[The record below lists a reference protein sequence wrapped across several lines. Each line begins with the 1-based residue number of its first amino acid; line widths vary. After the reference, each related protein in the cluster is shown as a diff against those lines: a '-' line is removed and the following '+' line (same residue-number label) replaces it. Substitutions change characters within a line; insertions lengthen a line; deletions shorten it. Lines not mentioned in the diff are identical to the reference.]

1 MPVFGLP
8 EISRLVPRFLLLVLV
23 AAAPWPFG
31 SVTPRAASILTA
43 SLLIFSGV
51 FWAMEL
57 LRGRRLQA
65 PPGLK
70 WIAIGFAL
78 VVFQSLPWPESLSDL
93 LSPGV
98 GRAYLPLRDEGLSLG
113 WHPLSLEP
121 FQTRWLGVQLL
132 ALVAAFHLANRLFR
146 RSSDRNLFAYALT
159 SVGVALSL
167 FAVYQK
173 SRFGNLL
180 FGSVPV
186 ESGTPFGPFVN
197 HNHFAGYVEACALVA
212 LGAALASSR
221 RSSALSFL
229 LGGSA
234 VLIGIAHLLS
244 HSRGGLF
251 ALGAGLVTLAWL
263 SRGDEARPRRL
274 VLAGGGVAVA
284 LFLLV
289 FGPSSV
295 YQRLSTFSD
304 PVSDDSFR
312 FRVQLWSDSLRL
324 WERSPLF
331 GTGLGT
337 YAAAIPPYRSGPDET
352 RAEYAESDWVQ
363 ILCESG
369 LAGIVVLG
377 AFLFSNLRSGYREAH
392 AARSEKG
399 QGVGHGAC
407 AAAVALVA
415 HGLVDFNFRIPSNA
429 LLFAV
434 LLGILAPEGR
444 RLAARTGR
452 LWRFGGSGLLVAL
465 SLLLAAHTLRLG
477 ASQERN
483 LRINPL
489 LAEPEEFTDRIREL
503 ARSRELLPGN
513 PHTSFLLGRLY
524 NEEAYRSRERLRYR
538 ELRLEQARG
547 AFREAVTRAP
557 ARGRYWFELAWTEAS
572 LANDEAAERL
582 FTLALE
588 LEPHWANLRAN
599 YALYLISRGRV
610 DDALAQIEIGRELDP
625 GIAPAEA
632 LALIGPYLGGDSHL
646 LRQAAGDGEE
656 ADRALAS
663 YRTPGE

>member
-8 EISRLVPRFLLLVLV
+8 EVSRLAPRVLLFVV
-23 AAAPWPFG
+23 IAAAPWHFG

-43 SLLIFSGV
+43 SLLILSGV

-57 LRGRRLQA
+57 LRGRGLQA
-65 PPGLK
+65 PPAWP
-70 WIAIGFAL
+70 WIAIGLAL
-78 VVFQSLPWPESLSDL
+78 VLFQSVPWPASLSDL
-93 LSPGV
+93 LAPGV
-98 GRAYLPLRDEGLSLG
+98 GQAYRPLRDEPMSLG

-121 FQTRWLGVQLL
+121 FQTRWLGLQLL
-132 ALVAAFHLANRLFR
+132 GLVAAFHLANRLSR
-146 RSSDRNLFAYALT
+146 RSSDRNLFAYVLTAL
-159 SVGVALSL
+159 GVALSL

-180 FGSVPV
+180 YGSVHV

-197 HNHFAGYVEACALVA
+197 HNHFAGYAEACALVA
-212 LGAALASSR
+212 LGAALGSSR

-244 HSRGGLF
+244 HSRGGLL
-251 ALGAGLVTLAWL
+251 ALGAGLLTLVWL
-263 SRGDEARPRRL
+263 FRGDEARARRL
-274 VLAGGGVAVA
+274 ILAGGGIAVA
-284 LFLLV
+284 LFLLF
-289 FGPSSV
+289 FGPSSLF
-295 YQRLSTFSD
+295 QRVSTFSD
-304 PVSDDSFR
+304 PAADESFQ
-312 FRVQLWSDSLRL
+312 FRVRLWSDSVRL
-324 WERSPLF
+324 WEASPVF

-352 RAEYAESDWVQ
+352 RAEYAESDWLQ
-363 ILCESG
+363 ILCEG
-369 LAGIVVLG
+369 GIAGIAVLG
-377 AFLFSNLRSGYREAH
+377 AFLFSILRSGYRDSR
-392 AARSEKG
+392 AARSERA
-399 QGVGHGAC
+399 QGVGYGAS

-434 LLGILAPEGR
+434 LLGMLAPEGR
-444 RLAARTGR
+444 RLTARPGR
-452 LWRFGGSGLLVAL
+452 LWRLGGSA
-465 SLLLAAHTLRLG
+465 LLLALGLFLAGHALRLG

-489 LAEPEEFTDRIREL
+489 LAEPFEFTDLIREL
-503 ARSRELLPGN
+503 ARSRDRVPGN

-524 NEEAYRSRERLRYR
+524 NEEAYRSRERIRYR
-538 ELRLEQARG
+538 ELRLEQARA
-547 AFREAVTRAP
+547 AFGEAVTRAP

-572 LANDEAAERL
+572 LGNDEPAERL

-588 LEPHWANLRAN
+588 LEPHWSNLRAN
-599 YALYLISRGRV
+599 YALYLISRGRI
-610 DDALAQIEIGRELDP
+610 DEALAQIEVGRDLDP

-646 LRQAAGDGEE
+646 LRQAAGEGEE
-656 ADRALAS
+656 AERALAA
-663 YRTPGE
+663 YRGPGE